1 MKNIIKDLIRKSLY
15 KINKDKSILIE
26 NIEVNLCKDKKFGD
40 FSSNIAM
47 KYSNQYKTNPKD
59 LAKEIIKGIEE
70 NENIVKV
77 EIAGPGFINFF
88 VSKGSQFSV
97 ITQILNEKNLF
108 GKNEI
113 GANLNVLIEFVSA
126 NPTGPLH
133 VGHGRGAAYGDCLS
147 NLFKE
152 SGYNV
157 SKEYYVNDAG
167 KQIDILTLSVLQRY
181 HQLIDESINLDYED
195 LYKGDYVW
203 DIAAEVHRN
212 NNTKFFIKDLNNLY
226 NSDLDT
232 YILNVKNNL
241 SQEKFKKIKSTS
253 VDFILDNIKK
263 TLNISGVD
271 FDSWFSESTLV
282 TNNDLKDIINY
293 LNKNNFTYEKDKALW
308 FKSMDLGD
316 EKDRVLVK
324 ENKDHTYL
332 STDIAYHNNKIKR
345 KFDHVINIWGADHHG
360 YIPRINGAF
369 NIFSK
374 GKSKL
379 TILLVQFA
387 NLYRG
392 QDKVSMSTRSG
403 EFVTLE
409 QLLKEVG
416 KDATRFFYLARKA
429 DQHMDFDI
437 ELAKSNNSNNPVYYV
452 QYAHARI
459 CSIFKQSKENNMDFK
474 FNKKFLELLAEE
486 EELNIVKKLSYYPEV
501 IKKSALRYEPHLL
514 TNYMKE
520 LAQEIHS
527 YYNKSQILVEDKEL
541 RNARLSLIEAC
552 RYVFLNSSKII
563 GISMPEKM

>member
-1 MKNIIKDLIRKSLY
+1 
-15 KINKDKSILIE
+15 
-26 NIEVNLCKDKKFGD
+26 
-40 FSSNIAM
+40 M

-59 LAKEIIKGIEE
+59 LAKEIIKGIGK

-88 VSKGSQFSV
+88 VTKGSQFSV
-97 ITQILNEKNLF
+97 ISKILNEKNLF

-113 GANLNVLIEFVSA
+113 GANSNVLIEFVSA

-152 SGYNV
+152 NGYNV

-167 KQIDILTLSVLQRY
+167 KQIDILTISVLQRY

-212 NNTKFFIKDLNNLY
+212 NSTKFFIKDLNNLY

-369 NIFSK
+369 NI
-374 GKSKL
+374 
-379 TILLVQFA
+379 
-387 NLYRG
+387 
-392 QDKVSMSTRSG
+392 
-403 EFVTLE
+403 
-409 QLLKEVG
+409 
-416 KDATRFFYLARKA
+416 
-429 DQHMDFDI
+429 
-437 ELAKSNNSNNPVYYV
+437 
-452 QYAHARI
+452 
-459 CSIFKQSKENNMDFK
+459 
-474 FNKKFLELLAEE
+474 
-486 EELNIVKKLSYYPEV
+486 
-501 IKKSALRYEPHLL
+501 
-514 TNYMKE
+514 
-520 LAQEIHS
+520 
-527 YYNKSQILVEDKEL
+527 
-541 RNARLSLIEAC
+541 
-552 RYVFLNSSKII
+552 
-563 GISMPEKM
+563 